1 MMTGGAL
8 FGLSITMIADFM
20 DVALVELLVEDS
32 SSLSEELRQV
42 GSVMFYGVVIGSIL
56 HSLNMVSGIFR
67 GAIVSKKSITSS
79 SISVESYSLVS
90 PTTVRRI
97 LASGAD
103 LDTEV
108 VPTGE
113 NDEKGSAT
121 KL

>member
-1 MMTGGAL
+1 
-8 FGLSITMIADFM
+8 
-20 DVALVELLVEDS
+20 
-32 SSLSEELRQV
+32 
-42 GSVMFYGVVIGSIL
+42 MFYGVVIGSIL